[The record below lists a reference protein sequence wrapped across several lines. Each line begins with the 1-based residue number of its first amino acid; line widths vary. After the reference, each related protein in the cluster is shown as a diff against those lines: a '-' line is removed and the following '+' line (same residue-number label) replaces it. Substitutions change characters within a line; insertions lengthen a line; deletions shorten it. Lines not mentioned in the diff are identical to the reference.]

1 MKRARIFQIWI
12 FLSLLFFALPSFG
25 QAVNATLLGTVQ
37 DSSGANVA
45 NAKVRAT
52 NTDTSTTYESV
63 TNDTGNYT
71 IPNIPPGMYAVTV
84 EAQGFK
90 KETHQNIN
98 VQINSSIR
106 VDFAIAPGS
115 VSEEVMVTTAPP
127 LLQTDRADIS
137 TKLETHQIA
146 DLPLGTNRNF
156 QSLLN
161 LIPGSTPA
169 TYEHSQ
175 FFNAQGSLQTRV
187 NGIPRMGNLY
197 QIEGID
203 DDERTG
209 LLQIIIPPADAIQAV
224 DITTNNF
231 DAELGRAIGA
241 VTNVTL
247 KSGTNKFHGSA
258 FEYIQN
264 NAVNARS
271 YFAPPLGHLS
281 YNNYGGSIG
290 GPIFKDKLFFFG
302 DYQGS
307 SDHETVGGTFTIPD
321 SRYFSQNAQGNI
333 DLSSM
338 ITIDP
343 KTGNKIGVIY
353 DPATGDGQTVAKG
366 GSPRTAFANNQIP
379 IGRVNPVSLDILKR
393 INAAAAQYG
402 TLTPSAS
409 LLTPANNYK
418 TILPFTKGTNSWDTK
433 IDYTMNEHNH
443 ISGRFSWQR
452 VNTFQA
458 PTFGSFLGGPFGG
471 GFQGVG
477 TQTSYS
483 TGANY
488 DHVFS
493 PTLFTEIRFGVA
505 HLRNNAQPSNYGS
518 NDADA
523 LGIPGVNI
531 NQFSSGQ
538 VGIFLTGFGQSGA
551 DNPLIGYSASV
562 PWIRGESNIDFVN
575 NWTKIIRNHT
585 IKFGGDL
592 RRIRDDLLQ
601 DQTFSPRGIFRFADQ
616 QTSDASSGGTNL
628 GNNIASFL
636 LDQPSQVGRDV
647 NTFFPAYRQWW
658 LFAFVTD
665 KWQVTPK
672 LTLDLGVRWEFYPP
686 ATPKIASGF
695 TNYDPVNNNLVIAG
709 VGGNPSN
716 LGIQTRYRY
725 WAPRTGFA
733 YRATDNTVIR
743 GGFGVSYM
751 PYADNNYAY
760 NYPVRSNNAYNP
772 SGGSPYTPAVLAN
785 GNVATFQA
793 GFPAPVAVPIPS
805 NGIIPVTTPTLVAQ
819 NMFYVPLD
827 YKNPYVASWNLA
839 IQQALPYDMSLQ
851 IAYVANHGTGIPS
864 NIDINNPSGIP
875 DNANGNLQANTWG
888 NGNASKPEYFCT
900 GCPSTVRRTATTSKI
915 FQGFSSN
922 FQSLQL
928 QLTKRFAHGLGFN
941 SAFTWGKGL
950 GYVTGDDGNVIFLT
964 TANLRRNYAPNDFD
978 RKLNFEQS
986 FTYELPAGR
995 GHRYLNSGIGAYVLG
1010 GWKLAGTI
1018 SAVSGLPFSVYA
1030 NNGTLN
1036 TPGTAQLANLS
1047 GVYKVLGGIGPNNPW
1062 LDVSAFTQPGGCP
1075 TTGCNGS
1082 NVQLG
1087 NTGRNQFRG
1096 PGFIQNNFSLSKSFP
1111 LLHDFAALETK
1122 LDAFQLSNT
1131 PQFAVP
1137 NSGSGNIYTSGS
1149 FGRITNTLGS
1159 GQGSV
1164 NGVGGGRTLQ
1174 ASARITF

>member
-1 MKRARIFQIWI
+1 MRRIVPVLAVVAL
-12 FLSLLFFALPSFG
+12 FLSLPLSSFG
-25 QAVNATLLGTVQ
+25 QAVSATLLGTVS
-37 DSSGANVA
+37 DSTGASVA
-45 NAKVRAT
+45 NAKVTAT
-52 NTDTSTTYESV
+52 ASATATPYESV
-63 TNDTGNYT
+63 TNSGGNYT
-71 IPNIPPGMYAVTV
+71 IPNLPPGTYSVTV
-84 EAQGFK
+84 VAQGFK
-90 KETHQNIN
+90 KETHQNIDLL
-98 VQINSSIR
+98 INSSTR
-106 VDFAIAPGS
+106 VDFDIAPGS
-115 VSEEVMVTTAPP
+115 VSEEVMVSTAPP

-137 TKLETHQIA
+137 TKLETRQLQ
-146 DLPLGTNRNF
+146 DLPMSTNRNF

-161 LIPGSTPA
+161 LVPGSTPA
-169 TYEHSQ
+169 TFEHSQ

-209 LLQIIIPPADAIQAV
+209 LLQIIIPPADAIQSV

-241 VTNVTL
+241 VTNVVL

-271 YFAPPLGHLS
+271 YFGPKLGHLS

-321 SRYFSQNAQGNI
+321 SRYFTPNAQGNI

-338 ITIDP
+338 LGTAAAGKA
-343 KTGNKIGVIY
+343 KTGQIF
-353 DPATGDGQTVAKG
+353 DPATGDGRAVSPTDPTAT
-366 GSPRTAFANNQIP
+366 PRTPFANNQIP

-393 INAAAAQYG
+393 LNAAAAQYG
-402 TLTPSAS
+402 TLTPNAS
-409 LLTPANNYK
+409 LLTPANNYT
-418 TILPFTKGTNSWDTK
+418 TILPFTKSTNSWDTK
-433 IDYTMNEHNH
+433 IDYAMNERNH
-443 ISGRFSWQR
+443 VSGRFSWQR

-458 PTFGSFLGGPFGG
+458 PTFGAFLGGPFGG

-477 TQTSYS
+477 AQTSYS
-483 TGANY
+483 TGVNY

-493 PTLFTEIRFGVA
+493 PTLFTEARFGVA

-538 VGIFLTGFGQSGA
+538 VGVFLTGFGQSGA

-592 RRIRDDLLQ
+592 RRVRDDLLQ

-616 QTSDASSGGTNL
+616 QTSDASSTGTNL

-636 LDQPSQVGRDV
+636 LDRPSQVGRDV

-658 LFAFVTD
+658 FFAFASD
-665 KWQVTPK
+665 KWQVTSK

-686 ATPKIASGF
+686 ATPKIPSGF
-695 TNYDPVNNNLVIAG
+695 TNYDPVANNLVVAG

-716 LGIQTRYRY
+716 LGMQTRYRY
-725 WAPRTGFA
+725 FAPRTGFA
-733 YRATDNTVIR
+733 YRATDNTVVR
-743 GGFGVSYM
+743 GGFGMSYM

-772 SGGSPYTPAVLAN
+772 SGASPYTAAVLAD
-785 GNVATFQA
+785 GSTVATFQA
-793 GFPAPVAVPIPS
+793 GFPAPVPVPIPQ
-805 NGIIPVTTPTLVAQ
+805 NGIIPVTTATLAAQ
-819 NMFYVPLD
+819 NLFYVPLD
-827 YKNPYVASWNLA
+827 YKNPYVMSWNIA
-839 IQQALPYDMSLQ
+839 VQQALPYDMSMQ

-864 NIDINNPSGIP
+864 NIDINNPSDTYG
-875 DNANGNLQANTWG
+875 G
-888 NGNASKPEYFCT
+888 GNASKPQYNCVGCVTT
-900 GCPSTVRRTATTSKI
+900 GPNAVHRTAATNKI

-922 FQSLQL
+922 YQSLQL
-928 QLTKRFAHGLGFN
+928 QLTKRFAHGLGFT

-995 GHRYLNSGIGAYVLG
+995 GHRYLNSGVGAYVLG

-1030 NNGTLN
+1030 NSGSLN

-1047 GVYKVLGGIGPNNPW
+1047 GVYKVLGGLGPNNPW

-1075 TTGCNGS
+1075 TTGCNAS

-1096 PGFIQNNFSLSKSFP
+1096 PGFVQNNFSLSKSFP
-1111 LLHDFAALETK
+1111 IWHEAALETK

-1137 NSGSGNIYTSGS
+1137 NSGSGNLFTSGS

-1164 NGVGGGRTLQ
+1164 NGIGGGRSLQ